1 MNGLL
6 LRNGIVVSWR
16 PARAER
22 ADLRIRGDAVVER
35 GTGLQAEGEEVVD
48 LAGRIVIPGM
58 VCAHTHLY
66 SSLARGMPPPATPPR
81 DFREVLEQVWW
92 RLDRALDAGSVETGA
107 LAGALDAASCGT
119 TTLFDHHSSPSAIDG
134 SLDAVR
140 RGIDAVGLRAALCY
154 EVTDRGGPDEALQ
167 ALREHRRFRTDW
179 QSQLAGS
186 RFRLH
191 VGAHASFTLRPAS
204 LSACAVAARELAT
217 GVHIHVAE
225 DRVDD
230 VETRARY
237 GVGVVARLI
246 EAGVAGPRAI
256 LAHAVHLSPAEVRAA
271 TDSGCW
277 FVHNPRSNQ
286 NNAVGYAPVPCLP
299 ARTALGTDGIGA
311 DMFAEARAA
320 WLKLREERTGL
331 GPDRVLDMIEAGQLL
346 ATEVF
351 SRPIG
356 ALGPGGVADLA
367 VLDYDPP
374 TPLSAGNLAGHL
386 LFGMEAR
393 HVSDTIVGGQFVV
406 RDRRPVAVDPAEAAA
421 RARQAAEALWKRMR

>member
-6 LRNGIVVSWR
+6 LKNGIVVSWR
-16 PARAER
+16 PARVER
-22 ADLRIRGDAVVER
+22 TDLRIRGDAVVER
-35 GTGLQAEGEEVVD
+35 GTGLSADGEEVLD
-48 LAGRIVIPGM
+48 LAGRVVIPGM

-66 SSLARGMPPPATPPR
+66 STLARGMPPPPTPPR
-81 DFREVLEQVWW
+81 DFRETLEQVWW
-92 RLDRALDAGSVETGA
+92 RLDRALDAESVEASA

-119 TTLFDHHSSPSAIDG
+119 TTLFDHHSSPAAIEG

-140 RGIDAVGLRAALCY
+140 KGIDAVGLRAALCY
-154 EVTDRGGPDEALQ
+154 EVTDRGGPDEAL
-167 ALREHRRFRTDW
+167 AGLREHRRFRCD
-179 QSQLAGS
+179 A

-204 LSACAVAARELAT
+204 LSACAAAARDLAT

-230 VETRARY
+230 VETRTRY

-246 EAGVAGPRAI
+246 EAGVARPRSI

-271 TDSGCW
+271 TDAGCW

-331 GPDRVLDMIEAGQLL
+331 GPDRVLDMIDAGQQL
-346 ATEVF
+346 ASEAF
-351 SRPIG
+351 GRPIG
-356 ALGPGGVADLA
+356 TLGPGGAADLA

-374 TPLSAGNLAGHL
+374 TPLSAASLAGHL
-386 LFGMEAR
+386 LYGMEAR
-393 HVSDTIVGGQFVV
+393 HVSDVVVGGQFVV
-406 RDRRPVAVDPAEAAA
+406 RDRRPVAVDPAAAA
-421 RARQAAEALWKRMR
+421 ERTRRSAEALWARMQAL